1 MKKNL
6 LIILFCIL
14 ILISVFFFNFL
25 FNRTDPGHL
34 VVSFLDVGQGD
45 AIFIKTP
52 NGKKVLIDA
61 GPDSKVLREVS
72 GLINFYE
79 RNIDLFIA
87 THSDADHIGG
97 LPEILKRFNLDKYI
111 YNGKEDLDGL
121 NSEILEILNKQ
132 KIDQHVATAGDKI
145 ILDHEN
151 NIYIEILWPEK
162 DKELKDNNEYSV
174 ITRIVFNEI
183 EFLLTG
189 DASKDAENK
198 ISDAYEIESNV
209 LKAGHH
215 GSDTSTSLKFLE
227 AVNPE
232 YVIISAGLD
241 NKFGHPKESV
251 LNNISKIKAK
261 VLETFVSSTITFETS
276 GEELWIR

>member
-1 MKKNL
+1 MRKNL
-6 LIILFCIL
+6 LIILFLVL
-14 ILISVFFFNFL
+14 ILVSGFFFNFL
-25 FNRTDPGHL
+25 IDRKASKYLT
-34 VVSFLDVGQGD
+34 VSFLDVGQGD

-61 GPDSKVLREVS
+61 GPDSKVLREIS
-72 GLINFYE
+72 GLVSFYD
-79 RNIDLFIA
+79 RRIDLFIA

-121 NSEILEILNKQ
+121 NGEILEILNKQ

-174 ITRIVFNEI
+174 VTRLVFNEI

-215 GSDTSTSLKFLE
+215 GSDTSTSLKIFR
-227 AVNPE
+227 
-232 YVIISAGLD
+232 S
-241 NKFGHPKESV
+241 
-251 LNNISKIKAK
+251 SKSRVCNYFCRI
-261 VLETFVSSTITFETS
+261 
-276 GEELWIR
+276 G

>member
-1 MKKNL
+1 M
-6 LIILFCIL
+6 